1 MLDNGSGMNILYISY
16 IYYFFLWLGHPTL
29 MFLLLAKNANAVMQ
43 GCITRVMHDFFKNS
57 FVIPKYYTTI
67 TIIITKHIHAQT
79 EYTPI
84 STGVIPQSP
93 HKVCLLLF
101 YKCYSKK
108 KKLIIFVKEEKLTRL
123 QSPFVH

>member
-1 MLDNGSGMNILYISY
+1 MRDNGSGMNILYISY
-16 IYYFFLWLGHPTL
+16 IHFFFLWLGHPTL

-43 GCITRVMHDFFKNS
+43 GCMTRVIHDFFKNFICYS
-57 FVIPKYYTTI
+57 KVQQSQS
-67 TIIITKHIHAQT
+67 IHAQT

-101 YKCYSKK
+101 YKCYAKK
-108 KKLIIFVKEEKLTRL
+108 KNLIIFVKEEN
-123 QSPFVH
+123 